1 MAFASD
7 KGRQGAAGVSTGGY
21 SIDNSLRFNDTD
33 RTSTGTGSNSYLS
46 FVPTTTSNRRTA
58 TFSAWVKRSILGNI
72 DNIISFGRN
81 QQHVRFQ
88 DQINIRDYNDGSS
101 QLDTSALFRDV
112 SAWYHI
118 VLAIDTTQATASNRI
133 KLYVNGSQVTSFG
146 TEVYPTLN
154 QDWSFNY
161 TGATMYIGAREW
173 NNATPGSIIQGL
185 DGYMSEVHWI
195 DGTALDP
202 TSFGETG
209 DYGEWKPIE
218 VTGMTYGTNGFY
230 LDFGNTGDKHTI
242 TVQGDVQH
250 TTSPKKIGDS
260 SIHFLHNGGT
270 ADILK
275 LSSYPSDLVFSGDFT
290 YEFWA
295 YKDDTSSSGA
305 VFGNN
310 ESGYGVPC
318 QWRMMS
324 TGNMSIHMNGSSTW
338 SMASGFGTST
348 SYTASVWQHWALVRS
363 GSTIT
368 LYRDGVSQAT
378 TTSSQAQTLQGSSTF
393 VIGGSQGSD
402 YYNGHLDEIRISN
415 TARYT
420 SGFTPS
426 TTAFTDDA
434 NTMLL
439 IHSDTTVFE
448 STTFTDDSG
457 VVGGL
462 GTDASSNTNNWTVN
476 NLAATDQ
483 MLDSPTNNFATLNP
497 LREGYSSPVLSEG
510 NLKFQVSGANSYANA
525 PSTIGMTSGK
535 WYWESYLI
543 DGATGSGKN
552 IGIHG
557 NSVSTGQSD
566 LPNSSFHPSIAWQ
579 HYGSVSK
586 LYQNSTA
593 QQTGLSQPA
602 NGDIIGFALDME
614 SGTKTLQFYLNN
626 VTTGSAVTY
635 LGDIAFA
642 AATYNNSANGHIA
655 NFGQDSSF
663 AGNKTA
669 QGNQDSNS
677 IGDFYYEPP
686 TDFLALCT
694 SNLPDPAVVPSEHFN
709 TVTYTGTENASV
721 HGAVTGVGFQPD
733 MIWFKNRNF
742 SYNNAI
748 YDALRGT
755 NSYLVTNSTGTE
767 VNPPAGKDLT
777 SFDSDGFSLG
787 TSWGAIT
794 CGKEGSTF
802 RTYVAW
808 NWKAN
813 GAGVSNTNGTI
824 ASTVSANADAGFS
837 IVSYTGTGANAT
849 VGHGLAKKPNIF
861 MLKGRN
867 DTPRNW
873 RVYSD
878 TIGAT
883 KHLYLNTTASEQ
895 VSSTQFNNT
904 EPTSSVFTIGSHGGV
919 NTSTKDY
926 IAYCFHS
933 VDGYSKVGSY
943 TGNMSADGPF
953 VYTGFRPKYIMVKD
967 SSTATGWY
975 IYDTVRD
982 INIHNPAYKTLVPNT
997 SGAES
1002 GSATSHWDILS
1013 NGFKPRYAN
1022 NEWNANGSTMIYIAF
1037 AEVPFKFSNAR

>member
-21 SIDNSLRFNDTD
+21 SIDNSLRFNDD
-33 RTSTGTGSNSYLS
+33 DSAYLSRTPSSAGNRKTWTWSGWLKFGNIKTADYPKVIAWGTGGTELS
-46 FVPTTTSNRRTA
+46 FYFN
-58 TFSAWVKRSILGNI
+58 GNNLQVYEWSSGAYQFNLVTDAI
-72 DNIISFGRN
+72 Y
-81 QQHVRFQ
+81 
-88 DQINIRDYNDGSS
+88 RDP
-101 QLDTSALFRDV
+101 
-112 SAWYHI
+112 SAWYHL
-118 VLAIDTTQATASNRI
+118 VVAFDTTQSTASNRI
-133 KLYVNGSQVTSFG
+133 KIYINGSQVTSFS
-146 TEVYPTLN
+146 TETYPSEDFNTLLN
-154 QDWSFNY
+154 SSTVMQLGVQS
-161 TGATMYIGAREW
+161 GAGDYY
-173 NNATPGSIIQGL
+173 
-185 DGYMSEVHWI
+185 DGYLAEVHFV
-195 DGTALDP
+195 DGQALDP

-209 DYGEWKPIE
+209 TYGEWKPIE

-393 VIGGSQGSD
+393 VIGGSQGLD

-462 GTDASSNTNNWTVN
+462 GNDASSNTNNWTVN

-483 MLDSPTNNFATLNP
+483 MLDSPTNNFCTMNP
-497 LREGYSSPVLSEG
+497 LRSVGVVLSEG
-510 NLKFQVSGANSYANA
+510 NLKVSELTNGEYVYGSMAMA
-525 PSTIGMTSGK
+525 SGK
-535 WYWESYLI
+535 WYWEGLPLANYPLGGIISNDITNASDSILHYLAASGGSAACWL
-543 DGATGSGKN
+543 DGTNYPGASGWSGEIAGYAFDADTGVFKIYQN
-552 IGIHG
+552 
-557 NSVSTGQSD
+557 NSLWKT
-566 LPNSSFHPSIAWQ
+566 LTLTPPNSIAASN
-579 HYGSVSK
+579 YV
-586 LYQNSTA
+586 
-593 QQTGLSQPA
+593 PA
-602 NGDIIGFALDME
+602 AKPGD
-614 SGTKTLQFYLNN
+614 GTN
-626 VTTGSAVTY
+626 
-635 LGDIAFA
+635 
-642 AATYNNSANGHIA
+642 ATCMF

-677 IGDFYYEPP
+677 IGDFYYTPP
-686 TDFLALCT
+686 TGFLALCT
-694 SNLPDPAVVPSEHFN
+694 SNLPDPAVIPSEHFN
-709 TVTYTGTENASV
+709 TVLYTGNSSTQSI
-721 HGAVTGVGFQPD
+721 TGVGFQPD
-733 MIWFKNRNF
+733 LCWNKSRSHAEGTQVN
-742 SYNNAI
+742 
-748 YDALRGT
+748 DAVRGAGT
-755 NSYLVTNSTGTE
+755 YLVTYGTDAE
-767 VNPPAGKDLT
+767 NTVSASLT

-787 TSWGAIT
+787 ADNDTYQVNKSGY
-794 CGKEGSTF
+794 
-802 RTYVAW
+802 TYVAW

-813 GAGVSNTNGTI
+813 GTGASNTNGSIT
-824 ASTVSANADAGFS
+824 STVSANADAGFS
-837 IVSYTGTGANAT
+837 IIKWAGTGSAGT
-849 VGHGLAKKPNIF
+849 IGHGL
-861 MLKGRN
+861 
-867 DTPRNW
+867 DSTPEMVISKNLTGDHW
-873 RVYSD
+873 AVYHKDIASD
-878 TIGAT
+878 AETDYI
-883 KHLYLNTTASEQ
+883 LLDTTAAS
-895 VSSTQFNNT
+895 VDDNRVWNDLAPTNTVVNLGWDLVNGSSANH
-904 EPTSSVFTIGSHGGV
+904 IM
-919 NTSTKDY
+919 
-926 IAYCFHS
+926 YCFHS

-943 TGNMSADGPF
+943 TGNGSADGTF
-953 VYTGFRPKYIMVKD
+953 VYTSFKPKYVMIR
-967 SSTATGWY
+967 ATGLAENWL
-975 IYDTVRD
+975 IFDTPRS
-982 INIHNPAYKTLVPNT
+982 IHNVTDDYLMANR
-997 SGAES
+997 SNAES
-1002 GSATSHWDILS
+1002 VNDTDVKIDVLS
-1013 NGFKPRYAN
+1013 NGFKIRGTNAGVCQSGAN
-1022 NEWNANGSTMIYIAF
+1022 YIFLAF
-1037 AEVPFKFSNAR
+1037 ADVPFKYSTGV

>member
-1 MAFASD
+1 MAFTAD
-7 KGRQGAAGVSTGGY
+7 KVRQGVQQAAAGGY
-21 SIDNSLRFNDTD
+21 SVDNSLRFNAPDQAYLN
-33 RTSTGTGSNSYLS
+33 RTFGTPTNNKIWTCSFWFKIGVQSYSNEGQRFLYAGTAGSDEISINNNGQIEWFYNAGSN
-46 FVPTTTSNRRTA
+46 
-58 TFSAWVKRSILGNI
+58 
-72 DNIISFGRN
+72 
-81 QQHVRFQ
+81 
-88 DQINIRDYNDGSS
+88 
-101 QLDTSALFRDV
+101 QLKTNALFRDP

-118 VLAIDTTQATASNRI
+118 ICTADTTQATSSDRM
-133 KLYVNGSQVTSFG
+133 KMYVNGTQITDFATAS
-146 TEVYPTLN
+146 YPGLN
-154 QDWSFNY
+154 QTGQINKSSEAHNFGLSF
-161 TGATMYIGAREW
+161 W
-173 NNATPGSIIQGL
+173 NSNGRM
-185 DGYMSEVHWI
+185 DGYLAEVHFI
-195 DGTALDP
+195 DGQALDP

-209 DYGEWKPIE
+209 TYGEWKPIE

-230 LDFGNTGDKHTI
+230 LDFSNTGTKHTI

-462 GTDASSNTNNWTVN
+462 GNDASSNTNNWTVN

-483 MLDSPTNNFATLNP
+483 MLDSPTNNFCTMNP
-497 LREGYSSPVLSEG
+497 LRSVGVVLSEG
-510 NLKFQVSGANSYANA
+510 NLKVSELTNGEYVYGSMAMA
-525 PSTIGMTSGK
+525 SGK
-535 WYWESYLI
+535 WYWEGLPLANYPLGGIISNDITNASDSILHYLAASGGSAACWL
-543 DGATGSGKN
+543 DGTNYPGASGWSGEIAGYAFDADTGVFKIYQN
-552 IGIHG
+552 
-557 NSVSTGQSD
+557 NSLWKT
-566 LPNSSFHPSIAWQ
+566 LTLTPPNSIAASN
-579 HYGSVSK
+579 YV
-586 LYQNSTA
+586 
-593 QQTGLSQPA
+593 PA
-602 NGDIIGFALDME
+602 AKPGD
-614 SGTKTLQFYLNN
+614 GTN
-626 VTTGSAVTY
+626 
-635 LGDIAFA
+635 
-642 AATYNNSANGHIA
+642 ATCMF

-677 IGDFYYEPP
+677 IGDFYYTPP
-686 TDFLALCT
+686 TGFLALCT
-694 SNLPDPAVVPSEHFN
+694 SNLPDPAVIPSEHFN
-709 TVTYTGTENASV
+709 TVTYAGTGAAKS
-721 HGAVTGVGFQPD
+721 VTGVGFQPD
-733 MIWFKNRNF
+733 ITWFKQRDITRNHLLQDVVRGVSSF
-742 SYNNAI
+742 SHVDLTEA
-748 YDALRGT
+748 DGT
-755 NSYLVTNSTGTE
+755 ASNLI
-767 VNPPAGKDLT
+767 T

-787 TSWGAIT
+787 TSGYVNASS
-794 CGKEGSTF
+794 G
-802 RTYVAW
+802 TYVAW
-808 NWKAN
+808 NWKAGGSDVLN
-813 GAGVSNTNGTI
+813 ENGTI
-824 ASTVSANADAGFS
+824 DSQVSANADAGFS
-837 IVSYTGTGANAT
+837 IVSYTGTGSNAT
-849 VGHGLAKKPNIF
+849 VGHGLSVTPEMVIVKNRNYVANWACLHSGIASDYETDYIPLNNATTSWDNNAYW
-861 MLKGRN
+861 N
-867 DTPRNW
+867 DT
-873 RVYSD
+873 
-878 TIGAT
+878 
-883 KHLYLNTTASEQ
+883 K
-895 VSSTQFNNT
+895 
-904 EPTSSVFTIGSHGGV
+904 PTNSLFSVGTDNDV
-919 NTSTKDY
+919 NRSGDAH

-943 TGNMSADGPF
+943 TGNGSSDGTF
-953 VYTGFRPKYIMVKD
+953 VYTSFKPKYVMIKSSTLTEQWNILDSERGAYNVIGEVLLAD
-967 SSTATGWY
+967 SSA
-975 IYDTVRD
+975 
-982 INIHNPAYKTLVPNT
+982 
-997 SGAES
+997 AEVDS
-1002 GSATSHWDILS
+1002 NRIDFTS
-1013 NGFKPRYAN
+1013 NGFKIRAAFDNIN
-1022 NEWNANGSTMIYIAF
+1022 NNGATFIYLAF

>member
-21 SIDNSLRFNDTD
+21 SIDNSLRFNDD
-33 RTSTGTGSNSYLS
+33 DSAYLSRTPSSAGNRKTWTWSGWLKFGNIKTADYPKVIAWGTGGTELS
-46 FVPTTTSNRRTA
+46 FYFN
-58 TFSAWVKRSILGNI
+58 GNNLQVYEWSSGAYQFNLVTDAI
-72 DNIISFGRN
+72 Y
-81 QQHVRFQ
+81 
-88 DQINIRDYNDGSS
+88 RDP
-101 QLDTSALFRDV
+101 
-112 SAWYHI
+112 SAWYHL
-118 VLAIDTTQATASNRI
+118 VVAFDTTQSTASNRI
-133 KLYVNGSQVTSFG
+133 KIYINGSQVTSFS
-146 TEVYPTLN
+146 TETYPSEDFNTLLN
-154 QDWSFNY
+154 SSTVMQLGVQS
-161 TGATMYIGAREW
+161 GAGDYY
-173 NNATPGSIIQGL
+173 
-185 DGYMSEVHWI
+185 DGYLAEVHFI
-195 DGTALDP
+195 DGQALDH

-209 DYGEWKPIE
+209 TYGEWKPIE

-483 MLDSPTNNFATLNP
+483 MLDSPTNNFCTLNP
-497 LREGYSSPVLSEG
+497 IFKASANGTLAEG
-510 NLKFQVSGANSYANA
+510 NLKRTNA
-525 PSTIGMTSGK
+525 TSWALNASTMSMSTGK
-535 WYWESYLI
+535 WYAEFLLVDNVDANAGIWRSDIWNASGTYYSANENYRYDSNGGTLNGTSGVIATYTDY
-543 DGATGSGKN
+543 DG
-552 IGIHG
+552 
-557 NSVSTGQSD
+557 
-566 LPNSSFHPSIAWQ
+566 
-579 HYGSVSK
+579 
-586 LYQNSTA
+586 
-593 QQTGLSQPA
+593 
-602 NGDIIGFALDME
+602 GDILGLAYD
-614 SGTKTLQFYLNN
+614 GDNGKFYVAINN
-626 VTTGSAVTY
+626 TWV
-635 LGDIAFA
+635 
-642 AATYNNSANGHIA
+642 NSANPASGTNAIVTGLTGKEFYFGCDA
-655 NFGQDSSF
+655 NSGNSIFNFGQDSSF

-677 IGDFYYEPP
+677 IGDFYYTPP

-709 TVTYTGTENASV
+709 TVLYTGNNSTQV
-721 HGAVTGVGFQPD
+721 ITGVGFQPD
-733 MIWFKNRNF
+733 FVWFKTRA
-742 SYNNAI
+742 SASSHQLA
-748 YDALRGT
+748 DSVRGVSKLLRSSST
-755 NSYLVTNSTGTE
+755 AAESTGT
-767 VNPPAGKDLT
+767 DIT
-777 SFDSDGFSLG
+777 SFDSDGYTLAAENQ
-787 TSWGAIT
+787 T
-794 CGKEGSTF
+794 GSINGSAESI
-802 RTYVAW
+802 VAW
-808 NWKAN
+808 NWKA
-813 GAGVSNTNGTI
+813 GGTGVSNTSGSIT
-824 ASTVSANADAGFS
+824 STVSANADAGFS
-837 IVSYTGTGANAT
+837 IVSYTGDGNNGAT
-849 VGHGLAKKPNIF
+849 FGHGLSSTPEIVFIKNRISVQNWVAWGGGSSALF
-861 MLKGRN
+861 GRML
-867 DTPRNW
+867 
-873 RVYSD
+873 
-878 TIGAT
+878 
-883 KHLYLNTTASEQ
+883 LNTTNGNLTSYNATF
-895 VSSTQFNNT
+895 SSSLVTMPDYDQSWNGNTNNM
-904 EPTSSVFTIGSHGGV
+904 
-919 NTSTKDY
+919 

-943 TGNMSADGPF
+943 TGNGSADGTF
-953 VYTGFRPKYIMVKD
+953 VYTSFKPKYVMIR
-967 SSTATGWY
+967 ATGLAENWL
-975 IYDTVRD
+975 IFDTPRS
-982 INIHNPAYKTLVPNT
+982 IHNVTDDYLMANR
-997 SGAES
+997 SNAES
-1002 GSATSHWDILS
+1002 VNDTDVKIDVLS
-1013 NGFKPRYAN
+1013 NGFKIRGTNAGVCQSGAN
-1022 NEWNANGSTMIYIAF
+1022 YIFLAF
-1037 AEVPFKFSNAR
+1037 ADVPFKYSTGV

>member
-1 MAFASD
+1 MAFTAD
-7 KGRQGAAGVSTGGY
+7 KVRQGVQKDTGY
-21 SIDNSLRFNDTD
+21 SIDNSLRLNDDDSAYLNRTFGTPTD
-33 RTSTGTGSNSYLS
+33 GKKW
-46 FVPTTTSNRRTA
+46 
-58 TFSAWVKRSILGNI
+58 TFSAWVKKTVD
-72 DNIISFGRN
+72 DNTNRII
-81 QQHVRFQ
+81 FQ
-88 DQINIRDYNDGSS
+88 FNDGSTPTYL
-101 QLDTSALFRDV
+101 QLTRNGLSKDIVFAVADNELGTTARFRDP

-118 VLAIDTTQATASNRI
+118 LGSVDTTQSTASDRV
-133 KLYVNGSQVTSFG
+133 KLYINGSQVTDFSSENYPSLNSSTGNSASG
-146 TEVYPTLN
+146 TKRIGSN
-154 QDWSFNY
+154 
-161 TGATMYIGAREW
+161 TGGGD
-173 NNATPGSIIQGL
+173 NL
-185 DGYMSEVHWI
+185 DGYLAEVHFI
-195 DGTALDP
+195 DGQALDP

-209 DYGEWKPIE
+209 TYGEWKPIE

-230 LDFGNTGDKHTI
+230 LDFGNTGTKHTI

-270 ADILK
+270 TDILK

-310 ESGYGVPC
+310 EYNNGVPC
-318 QWRMMS
+318 QWRMMN

-462 GTDASSNTNNWTVN
+462 GNDASSNTNNWTVN

-677 IGDFYYEPP
+677 IGDFYYTPP
-686 TDFLALCT
+686 TGFLALCT

-933 VDGYSKVGSY
+933 VAQYSKVFSY
-943 TGNMSADGPF
+943 TGNGSTDGTF
-953 VYTGFRPKYIMVKD
+953 VYCDFRPKYVMLKA
-967 SSTATGWY
+967 SSISGEHWWLF
-975 IYDTVRD
+975 DTERD
-982 INIHNPAYKTLVPNT
+982 TYNVMNSRLAA
-997 SGAES
+997 SESAEEKY
-1002 GSATSHWDILS
+1002 TVDFIDVTS
-1013 NGFKPRYAN
+1013 NGFKLRTSSVMAN
-1022 NEWNANGSTMIYIAF
+1022 SNGATYIGIAF
-1037 AEVPFKFSNAR
+1037 AELPAKYNNAR